1 MQSVRLAIDIGGTFT
16 DAVAIDDD
24 GHVFT
29 AKTSTT
35 PSNLAEGVIN
45 AIRALNV
52 TLENVTSFIHG
63 TTAGLNALL
72 ERRGANVAL
81 LTTRGFRDVYAIG
94 RANRP
99 EMYNARYKRTIPLVR
114 RPDIYEVNERKAADG
129 SVLQPIQTEEL
140 VSLCRKSLAGSYEAI
155 AVCLL
160 HSYKDPAHEQEVR
173 NVLTE
178 ELDGI
183 PIVLSSDVAPEWREY
198 ERTSTTVVSAYV
210 APIIGKYLS
219 QLEQCLEAEGIQ
231 SPVLVMQSNGGVVTA
246 DVAKRLPVQTLLSGP
261 VGGTT
266 AGVAINH
273 TLESISRD
281 GLICIDMG
289 GTSFDVSMVVNEE
302 AQVEL
307 ESSIDGHDLLF
318 PSVAIH
324 TVGAGGGSVAEVVA
338 GGLRVG
344 PRSAG
349 AMPGPACYGR
359 GGTEPTVTD
368 ANLLLGRLSIHA
380 RLCGDLELDSDKATQ
395 AVTVVGQKINMETTT
410 LSEGIVKIADGNMA
424 NAIRELTVFR
434 GLDPRDYAL
443 MAFGGAGP
451 LHAVALAEELEIS
464 TVVVPAHA
472 GVLSAWGMLQADYR
486 VDLSASHSGLLGS
499 LDQALLESLSE
510 KLSNDAKTTL
520 SIEKTGVS
528 SHEVSLAADLRYL
541 GQEYTLTISIAN
553 FEEGWQ
559 DTLKKNFDDTY
570 LIRFGHC
577 NEEEKVEMVNLRVTT
592 IGYIQRSD
600 HELTKAPENSSPI
613 SREQSWSG
621 NDWADTPVYRRD
633 SLPSNTPIDGPSM
646 VLEPNATTYI
656 PHGWQMRLHELGH
669 LLITKYEN
677 NER

>member
-1 MQSVRLAIDIGGTFT
+1 
-16 DAVAIDDD
+16 
-24 GHVFT
+24 
-29 AKTSTT
+29 
-35 PSNLAEGVIN
+35 
-45 AIRALNV
+45 
-52 TLENVTSFIHG
+52 
-63 TTAGLNALL
+63 
-72 ERRGANVAL
+72 
-81 LTTRGFRDVYAIG
+81 
-94 RANRP
+94 
-99 EMYNARYKRTIPLVR
+99 
-114 RPDIYEVNERKAADG
+114 
-129 SVLQPIQTEEL
+129 
-140 VSLCRKSLAGSYEAI
+140 
-155 AVCLL
+155 
-160 HSYKDPAHEQEVR
+160 
-173 NVLTE
+173 
-178 ELDGI
+178 
-183 PIVLSSDVAPEWREY
+183 
-198 ERTSTTVVSAYV
+198 
-210 APIIGKYLS
+210 
-219 QLEQCLEAEGIQ
+219 
-231 SPVLVMQSNGGVVTA
+231 MQSNGGVVTA

-273 TLESISRD
+273 ALESANRD

-318 PSVAIH
+318 PSVGIH

-349 AMPGPACYGR
+349 AVPGPACYGR

-368 ANLLLGRLSIHA
+368 ANLLLGRLSINA
-380 RLCGDLELDSDKATQ
+380 RLCGDLELDSGKAKQ
-395 AVTVVGQKINMETTT
+395 AVTAVGQKIDMETTA
-410 LSEGIVKIADGNMA
+410 LSEGIVKIADTNMA

-499 LDQALLESLSE
+499 LDPILLHSLSE

-559 DTLKKNFDDTY
+559 EALKKNFDDAY

-577 NEEEKVEMVNLRVTT
+577 NEEETVEMVNLRVTLL
-592 IGYIQRSD
+592 GYIQRMD
-600 HELTKAPENSSPI
+600 HESAKATQNSSPI

-621 NDWADTPVYRRD
+621 NDWVDTPVYRRD
-633 SLPSNTPIDGPSM
+633 SLSSDAPIDGPSM
-646 VLEPNATTYI
+646 VLEPDATTYI
-656 PHGWQMRLHELGH
+656 PHGWQLRLHERGH
-669 LLITKYEN
+669 LLITKSEN
-677 NER
+677 SER

>member
-1 MQSVRLAIDIGGTFT
+1 
-16 DAVAIDDD
+16 
-24 GHVFT
+24 
-29 AKTSTT
+29 
-35 PSNLAEGVIN
+35 
-45 AIRALNV
+45 
-52 TLENVTSFIHG
+52 
-63 TTAGLNALL
+63 
-72 ERRGANVAL
+72 
-81 LTTRGFRDVYAIG
+81 
-94 RANRP
+94 
-99 EMYNARYKRTIPLVR
+99 
-114 RPDIYEVNERKAADG
+114 
-129 SVLQPIQTEEL
+129 
-140 VSLCRKSLAGSYEAI
+140 
-155 AVCLL
+155 
-160 HSYKDPAHEQEVR
+160 
-173 NVLTE
+173 
-178 ELDGI
+178 
-183 PIVLSSDVAPEWREY
+183 
-198 ERTSTTVVSAYV
+198 
-210 APIIGKYLS
+210 
-219 QLEQCLEAEGIQ
+219 
-231 SPVLVMQSNGGVVTA
+231 
-246 DVAKRLPVQTLLSGP
+246 
-261 VGGTT
+261 
-266 AGVAINH
+266 
-273 TLESISRD
+273 
-281 GLICIDMG
+281 
-289 GTSFDVSMVVNEE
+289 
-302 AQVEL
+302 
-307 ESSIDGHDLLF
+307 
-318 PSVAIH
+318 
-324 TVGAGGGSVAEVVA
+324 
-338 GGLRVG
+338 
-344 PRSAG
+344 
-349 AMPGPACYGR
+349 MPGPACYGR

-559 DTLKKNFDDTY
+559 DTLKKNFDDAY

-592 IGYIQRSD
+592 IGYIQRID
-600 HELTKAPENSSPI
+600 HELTRAPENSSPI